1 MLLKLFLEGL
11 DVLLIV
17 LMPIINGML
26 VLLQSLLILADTLEQ
41 Y

>member
-1 MLLKLFLEGL
+1 MLLKLLLEGL

-17 LMPIINGML
+17 LVPIINGML
-26 VLLQSLLILADTLEQ
+26 VLLQGLLIFADTLEQ